1 MARSRS
7 SKTVAEALKGASEI
21 RPEIKTQDASIS
33 KFVPDSAPKTP
44 VNPDD
49 APSSR
54 QDPLL
59 KDVSTTTPDTPDSNP
74 GLTAASVLSPKTL
87 YDEEEI
93 LPPSLRPRKFAEFIG
108 QHSIV
113 EKLTVFIAAARG
125 RRESLDHVLLLG
137 PPGLGKTTLANVIAF
152 EMGVQIRITS
162 GPVLNRAGDVAAILT
177 GLKSGDVLF
186 IDEIHRLSKTVEEIL
201 YPAMEDYHFDVL
213 IGKGPTARSVR
224 LKVQPFTLIGATT
237 REGDVSAPLRGRFGV
252 ISRIDYYTHDEL
264 TVLIDSV
271 AKRLDFPVEPDA
283 ALEIAR
289 RARGTP
295 RVAIRLFKR
304 MRDVAQVNGASSV
317 TSAVV
322 ERGMEML
329 KVDRLG
335 LDYIDR
341 RILEILLLRFD
352 GGPVSLDTLAVSVGE
367 EADTIYDVY
376 ESFLIQ
382 IGFLARTGRGRVAT
396 RLAYEYLGLKPPDRR
411 LEDPQLRLFET

>member
-1 MARSRS
+1 MPRPKRM
-7 SKTVAEALKGASEI
+7 KNVKDALMELKE
-21 RPEIKTQDASIS
+21 
-33 KFVPDSAPKTP
+33 
-44 VNPDD
+44 
-49 APSSR
+49 
-54 QDPLL
+54 L
-59 KDVSTTTPDTPDSNP
+59 KDLPSLDEEETVTTGVPSVPGIPADVSVAGSI
-74 GLTAASVLSPKTL
+74 LSPKPL
-87 YDEEEI
+87 DEEEEV
-93 LPPSLRPRKFAEFIG
+93 LLPSLRPRKFAEFIG
-108 QHSIV
+108 QRSIV
-113 EKLTVFIAAARG
+113 EKLSVFIAAARG
-125 RRESLDHVLLLG
+125 RGESLDHVLLLG
-137 PPGLGKTTLANVIAF
+137 PPGLGKTTLANVIAT

-177 GLKSGDVLF
+177 GLKAGDVLF

-252 ISRIDYYTHDEL
+252 ISRIDYYNHEEL
-264 TVLIDSV
+264 TALIGSV
-271 AKRLDFPVEPDA
+271 ARRLDFPVEADA
-283 ALEIAR
+283 ALEIAK

-304 MRDVAQVNGASSV
+304 MRDVAQVHGHSSV
-317 TSAVV
+317 TCLVV
-322 ERGMEML
+322 DRGMEML

-341 RILEILLLRFD
+341 RILEILLMRFD

-396 RLAYEYLGLKPPDRR
+396 RLAYEYLGMKPPDRR